1 MSEQENPAVSRIV
14 NHEVV
19 IQRFGY
25 WPSFHDAEVLKV
37 TFEAHPSYRA
47 TVTFLIEISE
57 FINELDANGRYKQ
70 FNNCQIELNFTGIR
84 EMHFEDFSHQN
95 VIFDLKF
102 KEIGE
107 FIECSFD
114 SSTGLVASI
123 TAEEAYVLS
132 LVPIEPEP
140 DEPTININTV
150 DMLDSKN
157 IFIAS
162 EHLLNNF
169 IWSDWIYIGLNHEQA
184 NEYQTDNVAGH
195 AASLFDETEVYL
207 VVGRHDSHATILSE
221 ALSQVG
227 ELLKT
232 KDLLICNKD
241 FSKAMR
247 FRMVGVMSYGQKP
260 S

>member
-1 MSEQENPAVSRIV
+1 MSELENPAVSRIV

-37 TFEAHPSYRA
+37 TFEAHPGYRA
-47 TVTFLIEISE
+47 TVTFLIETSE

-84 EMHFEDFSHQN
+84 GIYFEDFSHQN

-102 KEIGE
+102 KEVGE
-107 FIECSFD
+107 VIECSFD
-114 SSTGLVASI
+114 SSVGLVASI
-123 TAEEAYVLS
+123 TAEEACVLN
-132 LVPIEPEP
+132 LTPIEPEP
-140 DEPTININTV
+140 DEPVIDINTV

-169 IWSDWIYIGLNHEQA
+169 AWSDWIYIGLNHEQA
-184 NEYQTDNVAGH
+184 NEYQTEKVDNYAIQ
-195 AASLFDETEVYL
+195 LFNETEVYL
-207 VVGRHDSHATILSE
+207 VIDRHDSHATTLSE
-221 ALSQVG
+221 ALSQIG

-232 KDLLICNKD
+232 KDVLICNKN

-247 FRMVGVMSYGQKP
+247 FRMVGVMSYGQKR